1 MLVSLTYWQSS
12 RPVNPCFIFCI
23 VNLSLVIVTVHLSIH
38 CKKKK
43 MPQKDEDV
51 GKDKSI
57 GSEKVKT
64 QLRFL
69 HVVQD

>member
-1 MLVSLTYWQSS
+1 M
-12 RPVNPCFIFCI
+12 NPCFIFSI
-23 VNLSLVIVTVHLSIH
+23 VNLSLVIVAVHLSIQ

-51 GKDKSI
+51 GKDESI

>member
-1 MLVSLTYWQSS
+1 
-12 RPVNPCFIFCI
+12 
-23 VNLSLVIVTVHLSIH
+23 
-38 CKKKK
+38 

-51 GKDKSI
+51 GKDESI
-57 GSEKVKT
+57 KSEKVKT